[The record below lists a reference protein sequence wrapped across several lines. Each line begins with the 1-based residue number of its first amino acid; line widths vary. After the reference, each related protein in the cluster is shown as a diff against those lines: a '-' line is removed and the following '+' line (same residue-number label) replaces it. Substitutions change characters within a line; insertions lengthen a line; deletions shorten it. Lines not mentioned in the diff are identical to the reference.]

1 MRLPLEN
8 IRISRAAMPKG
19 SNISPLLMDELKL
32 QSKYSADFVKSPR
45 KGPLSLNVKRASRK
59 TILVSLTY
67 KHSNGTLDTITR
79 EVKIFKPGV
88 VSQIT
93 EAMAKLLG

>member
-1 MRLPLEN
+1 
-8 IRISRAAMPKG
+8 MPKG
-19 SNISPLLMDELKL
+19 SNVSSMFMDELKI
-32 QSKYSADFVKSPR
+32 QSKYSADFVKSVR

-59 TILVSLTY
+59 TVLVSLTY

-79 EVKIFKPGV
+79 EVKVFKPAI